1 MDHST
6 IVFFVSASCLLVIAT
21 GLNSAR
27 REFARKRREYR
38 MAQALRHGLRQAQGI
53 EAGSPA
59 RAIEWQSSEIPSVRF
74 S

>member
-21 GLNSAR
+21 GLNAAR

-38 MAQALRHGLRQAQGI
+38 MARALRHGLRRAQGI
-53 EAGSPA
+53 EVGSPV
-59 RAIEWQSSEIPSVRF
+59 RLIEWQSCEIPSVRF

>member
-6 IVFFVSASCLLVIAT
+6 IVFLVSAACLLVIAA

-27 REFARKRREYR
+27 REYARKRREYR
-38 MAQALRHGLRQAQGI
+38 MAQALRHGLRRAQGM
-53 EAGSPA
+53 EVGSAA
-59 RAIEWQSSEIPSVRF
+59 RLIEWQSCEIPSVRF